1 MEMADR
7 EVGSKKG
14 RTLLKL
20 LLVQRDHLVSSERI
34 AEVLWG
40 DAPPAKWDRDVAT
53 LVSRLRAVFGPD
65 AIAGG
70 VNGYRFVRADRFVID
85 VDQAERLAGEAE
97 ARLTAGEPAL
107 AHAAAGRALAILRAG
122 TLLEEEPYA
131 EWVEEVR
138 AAAATLLRRVRRS
151 AWRAAMDL
159 SQTDAAVG
167 FAEEAMADDPLD
179 EEAYRA
185 SMLALQRSG
194 QGARALAVYERLR
207 SILAD
212 QLGTDPDPRTKVLH
226 TAILREETVA
236 DPVGRPLSPPAAD
249 ADLDAADP
257 AFVGRDQEFAKLSIR
272 WSEAVAGT
280 PSLVLIAGEAGIGK
294 TTLAGE
300 VMRLVERTGGSI
312 AHARCFEAE
321 RSLFLQPFV
330 DAVRSIVVDTP
341 PEAVRSLAGEWDG
354 TLAELVPEIGRMLR
368 PLAYQRATPEIERRR
383 AFEAMSGFFRSLGS
397 RQPALLFF
405 DDLHNAG
412 ASTLELVHF
421 LMRRVAGARLLVL
434 ATLRLEEGEETL
446 SQLRDAARL
455 MEIGPLPDRAV
466 ESLTRRMGAADL
478 FDRILRLTRGHP
490 LFVVEVLRSLAEGVA
505 LEEGVLPHSIVEAV
519 EIRARRTG
527 DAVEELLRVAAVLG
541 SSFDLKT
548 VADML
553 EVPVEEAARRAQQA
567 RRAKLLIESGTA
579 FEFANDL
586 IQEILYRTTPLP
598 VRVPR
603 HRRAAM
609 LLAANPEAAAAHAA
623 AAGDWHQALEAWLG
637 AAERAASRYANRDA
651 EEMLDRALEAAVA
664 AGSPAGEARVKVAR
678 ARAREALGNY
688 RGAFEDDESA
698 VELAREAGDGT
709 VEMRALRQ
717 LGGDPAVALGP
728 IGASIPYLDAALAI
742 ARDLG
747 DREAEVDILTRLGV
761 VWANRARFDLAFDH
775 ANQAVSLARQ
785 LGTDKA
791 LAMALDGLKAAAAYC
806 GDLATLARIL
816 PELETI
822 LRRTGQLWLLQWA
835 VFESAFPAMAGGDFD
850 RAVNRIEAAMAL
862 NRKSGYLAYQPMFVA
877 HLGWIHR
884 SRGRYGHALIA
895 GNEAVAMTEEARHPW
910 WTAVAEAM
918 VGWTLTEI
926 GMFDQAAT
934 HLEHGLAAAEHTRA
948 ESYLIPCLAHLAR
961 ARWLGGD
968 REKAV
973 ADLERA
979 EAALRG
985 MGVPPGM
992 AFLYGAHAALA
1003 AGQVRLELGD
1013 PGSVE
1018 AAIAPI
1024 RQAADVVGWKEVE
1037 ADATLLMARC
1047 QYASGSLEDARSL
1060 ATQALG
1066 VAVDSGLPRVAWES
1080 HAVLAGILAAEGDAT
1095 GAEQHLA
1102 WAGPIVDQLADSLDR
1117 GMRRAYRRAVRDGL
1131 HRLGS
1136 ADAGSIRSVRRSGR
1150 RPERPLQDRSAG
1162 R

>member
-1 MEMADR
+1 MVDR

-20 LLVQRDHLVSSERI
+20 LLVQRDHLVSPGLI

-40 DAPPAKWDRDVAT
+40 DAAPARWERDVAT
-53 LVSRLRAVFGPD
+53 LVSRLRSVFGPD

-70 VNGYRFVRADRFVID
+70 VNGYRFLRADRFVID
-85 VDQAERLAGEAE
+85 VDQADRLSGEAE
-97 ARLTAGEPAL
+97 ARLAAGEPAL

-131 EWVEEVR
+131 EWVEEAR
-138 AAAATLLRRVRRS
+138 AAAAALLRKVRRS

-185 SMLALQRSG
+185 SMLALQGSG
-194 QGARALAVYERLR
+194 QGAQALAVYERLR

-212 QLGTDPDPRTKVLH
+212 QLGTDPDPATKALH

-236 DPVGRPLSPPAAD
+236 DPVARPLSAPPTD
-249 ADLDAADP
+249 PDMDAADP
-257 AFVGRDQEFAKLSIR
+257 AFVGRDQEFAKMSIR

-300 VMRLVERTGGSI
+300 VLRLAERTGGSV

-341 PEAVRSLAGEWDG
+341 PDVVRSLAGEWDG

-397 RQPALLFF
+397 RQPALLFL

-412 ASTLELVHF
+412 SSTLELLHF
-421 LMRRVAGARLLVL
+421 LMRRASGARLLVV
-434 ATLRLEEGEETL
+434 ATLRLEEGEEAL
-446 SQLRDAARL
+446 SQLGDAARL

-490 LFVVEVLRSLAEGVA
+490 LFVVEVLRSLGEGVA
-505 LEEGVLPHSIVEAV
+505 LEEGALPDSIVEAV

-527 DAVEELLRVAAVLG
+527 EAVEELLRVAAVLG
-541 SSFDLKT
+541 SSFDLHM

-553 EVPVEEAARRAQQA
+553 EVPVEEAGRRAQQA

-579 FEFANDL
+579 YEFANDL

-598 VRVPR
+598 VRIPR
-603 HRRAAM
+603 HRRAAT
-609 LLAANPEAAAAHAA
+609 LLAANPEAAAGHAS
-623 AAGDWHQALEAWLG
+623 AAGDWQQALEAWLL
-637 AAERAASRYANRDA
+637 AAERAAARYANRDA
-651 EEMLDRALEAAVA
+651 EEMLDRAFEAAIA
-664 AGSPAGEARVKVAR
+664 ASDPAGEARVKVAR
-678 ARAREALGNY
+678 GRVREALGNY
-688 RGAFEDDESA
+688 RGAFEDHSSA
-698 VELAREAGDGT
+698 VGLAREVGERV

-717 LGGDPAVALGP
+717 LGGDPAIALGH
-728 IGASIPYLDAALAI
+728 IGACLPYLDAALAI
-742 ARDLG
+742 ARDMG
-747 DREAEVDILTRLGV
+747 DLEAEVDILTRLGV
-761 VWANRARFDLAFDH
+761 VWASRARFDLAFDH
-775 ANQAVSLARQ
+775 ANQAVSLARR
-785 LGTDKA
+785 LGTDQA

-806 GDLATLARIL
+806 GDLSTLGRIL
-816 PELETI
+816 PELERI

-835 VFESAFPAMAGGDFD
+835 VFESAFPAMAGGDVD
-850 RAVNRIEAAMAL
+850 RAVERIEAAVAL
-862 NRKSGYLAYQPMFVA
+862 NRKSGYLTYQPMFVA

-884 SRGRYGHALIA
+884 WRGQYGQALA
-895 GNEAVAMTEEARHPW
+895 VGNEAVGMAEEVGHPW
-910 WTAVAEAM
+910 WTAFAEAM
-918 VGWTLTEI
+918 LGWTLTEV
-926 GMFDQAAT
+926 GLFEEAAT
-934 HLEHGLAAAEHTRA
+934 HLEHGLAAAERNGA
-948 ESYLIPCLAHLAR
+948 ESYLIPCLAHLSR
-961 ARWLGGD
+961 AKWLGGR
-968 REKAV
+968 REEAV
-973 ADLERA
+973 THLERA
-979 EAALRG
+979 EAALEG
-985 MGVPPGM
+985 VGVPADM
-992 AFLYGAHAALA
+992 AYLYGAHAAIA
-1003 AGQVRLELGD
+1003 AGQVRLELGE
-1013 PGSVE
+1013 PGPVE
-1018 AAIAPI
+1018 ARIAPI
-1024 RQAADVVGWKEVE
+1024 RQAAAVVGWVEVE
-1037 ADATLLMARC
+1037 ADATLLVARC
-1047 QYASGSLEDARSL
+1047 RYAVGALEEARSL
-1060 ATQALG
+1060 ATRAVE
-1066 VAVDSGLPRVAWES
+1066 VATQPSLPQVAWEA
-1080 HAVLAGILAAEGDAT
+1080 HAVLSGILSDLGDAA

-1102 WAGPIVDQLADSLDR
+1102 SAGQLVDQLSESLDR
-1117 GMRRAYRRAVRDGL
+1117 GMRRVYRKAVRDGL
-1131 HRLGS
+1131 RRLGR
-1136 ADAGSIRSVRRSGR
+1136 ADASPIRSARRSGR
-1150 RPERPLQDRSAG
+1150 LPGRPLPDRSAG